1 MKLLSQ
7 KISDLQSL
15 YLRQLRLLLS
25 AECMIAIKT
34 PYLLETTTDPEL
46 QQVFH
51 QCVQESEGRAARIRE
66 ILLHSPS
73 DSAQPS
79 KCRVVYGLF
88 DEAEDMIED
97 CAGHDAVRN
106 AAIIAVAMRIKNY
119 QTAAY
124 QAVRQFARVLGR
136 EQDVQMFDDILR
148 EEGYDSRQLSGI
160 EERVTSAYRE
170 AAA

>member
-1 MKLLSQ
+1 MKLLSE
-7 KISDLQSL
+7 KISDLQAL

-25 AECMIAIKT
+25 AEGMIAIKT
-34 PYLLETTTDPEL
+34 PHLLETATDPEL
-46 QQVFH
+46 QQVFQ
-51 QCVQESEGRAARIRE
+51 QCVSESEGRAARLRE
-66 ILLHSPS
+66 ILLHAPV
-73 DSAQPS
+73 DSAQPL

-97 CAGHDAVRN
+97 CAHVSVRN

-136 EQDVQMFDDILR
+136 EQDVQMFDEILR

-170 AAA
+170 TAA